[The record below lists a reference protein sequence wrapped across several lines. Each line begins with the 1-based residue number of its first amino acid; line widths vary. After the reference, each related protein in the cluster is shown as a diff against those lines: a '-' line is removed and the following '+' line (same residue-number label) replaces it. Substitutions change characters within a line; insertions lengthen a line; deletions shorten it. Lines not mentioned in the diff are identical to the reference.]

1 MTQTIRRDY
10 DNYSRFEQKE
20 IVSMTKFF
28 IADDHQLFIDGLI
41 CLVEGMTGYSCCG
54 SSLSGNELIRKL
66 GGVVPDLLLLDLNM
80 PDGDGMS
87 VIPDVKKMYPEMK
100 ILVITSYKNQGLMT
114 DAYKKGIDGMFFKQG
129 SSAELRD
136 AIAEVMTGEVYMP
149 QGRSVF
155 PKKKVVVPTVNP
167 KFGDKYMLVK
177 SLTPRELE
185 VLNLLSD
192 AKGVKDIAGE
202 LYISQETVAVHKK
215 NIMKKLQVN
224 NVAGMV
230 KFAIEQDLG
239 SDILF

>member
-1 MTQTIRRDY
+1 
-10 DNYSRFEQKE
+10 
-20 IVSMTKFF
+20 MTKFF
-28 IADDHQLFIDGLI
+28 IADDHQLFIDGLK
-41 CLVEGMTGYSCCG
+41 CLVEQMQGYSCCG
-54 SSLSGNELIRKL
+54 SCLSGNELIKQL

-87 VIPDVKKMYPEMK
+87 VIPDIKKMYPDMK

-114 DAYKKGIDGMFFKQG
+114 DAYKMGVDGMFFKQD
-129 SSAELRD
+129 SSEKLLS
-136 AIAEVMTGEVYMP
+136 AIAEVVSGEVYMP
-149 QGRSVF
+149 QGRSIF
-155 PKKKVVVPTVNP
+155 PKKKVETPTVNP
-167 KFGDKYMLVK
+167 KYGDRYMLVK

-185 VLNLLSD
+185 VLNLLSE

-239 SDILF
+239 SDIML